1 MTKQNILL
9 FFIILLLLAVIFW
22 QYNQITQLQEDFLN
36 LQICILEG
44 IL

>member
-9 FFIILLLLAVIFW
+9 FFIILLLLGVILW

-36 LQICILEG
+36 LQICIIEG